1 MGVRVD
7 RAAADLV
14 VGGRERAIL
23 AEGVALEGG
32 GLAVEV
38 EVGAMAQAEVL
49 AAGEHE
55 GQVGVA
61 VAMPVGHAAAEE

>member
-38 EVGAMAQAEVL
+38 EVGAMAQAEAL